1 MFKKFV
7 NSKSLCILFFVCA
20 ITSFVIMGGGM
31 TSCEVGLGESV
42 DTQPPTVDVQVPSAD
57 FIVREKFTMKGN
69 CSDEQGL
76 QSITVTL
83 RNTQTAEYYPKTET
97 PYEAKINKE
106 QTEWECVVDPFAEGN
121 KIPDGSYEATVIAT
135 DKAGR
140 KTSATKSFKID
151 NTAPLLILTRPA
163 TKPNKENKIDITSTD
178 TYGQELSITGQ
189 VADDSNV
196 DLIEIKVLDQ
206 DNQLKA
212 VVPLTNVPPTIDM
225 SVATWKD
232 ENYNLIYGDSKSGT
246 KYYYCEVIVHDEA
259 RKIPF
264 DENDKGNTLTY
275 YYFNDDIYSDLLS
288 VYKAT
293 ELYKILNGSYTR
305 ENIKPFKNLSDEQIA
320 TKVLE
325 VKSILNEATNQTKKG
340 TFSLNPENNPYFELD
355 GYKEVDTDSIEEKAT
370 FLKSKNPLTNGNPL
384 NISILVGLD
393 QAPIVEDT
401 IGIKLNKIL
410 FKDGKYTI
418 DEANPIW
425 YIKMLWMLF

>member
-7 NSKSLCILFFVCA
+7 NSKGLCILFFICA

-31 TSCEVGLGESV
+31 TSCEVGLGASV
-42 DTQPPTVDVQVPSAD
+42 DTQPPSVDIQEPAAD

-69 CSDEQGL
+69 CADEQGL
-76 QSITVTL
+76 QSVTVTL

-288 VYKAT
+288 V
-293 ELYKILNGSYTR
+293 
-305 ENIKPFKNLSDEQIA
+305 
-320 TKVLE
+320 
-325 VKSILNEATNQTKKG
+325 
-340 TFSLNPENNPYFELD
+340 
-355 GYKEVDTDSIEEKAT
+355 
-370 FLKSKNPLTNGNPL
+370 
-384 NISILVGLD
+384 
-393 QAPIVEDT
+393 
-401 IGIKLNKIL
+401 
-410 FKDGKYTI
+410 
-418 DEANPIW
+418 
-425 YIKMLWMLF
+425 